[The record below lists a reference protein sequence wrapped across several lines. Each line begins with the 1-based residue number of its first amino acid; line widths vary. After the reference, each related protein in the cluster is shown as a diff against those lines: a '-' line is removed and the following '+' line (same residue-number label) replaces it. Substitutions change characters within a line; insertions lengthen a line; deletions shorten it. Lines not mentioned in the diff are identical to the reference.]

1 LASISGTV
9 HAYIGLGPLIPLVG
23 SFLIYFFIVLIAVVG
38 VLGYPLK
45 LLANKLRNKQSHP
58 PKNNNDDQDNHNSPS
73 ATVTDPPKL
82 LSRTKSLVQTHI
94 EDLETFS
101 LKWRFSP
108 PIHKPVF
115 VCGLARSNTTLLT
128 HILNSHSDTASF
140 LYRDLPFPSVP
151 YFWSFFN
158 YAYYKGKEVEQRI
171 HKDALY
177 IDPNSPDAFEEV
189 IWQKYIEQYSLLGFC
204 RPIDDSF
211 NNPDLE
217 IKLLDTYRKVLF
229 VRGRKRRYLA
239 KGNYN
244 LFRLKYILKLFPDA
258 KIILCIR
265 NPIDQCTSLA
275 RVHEEFMKL
284 AESDSKLGRQLTR
297 LGHFEFGPNRKAIDI
312 NSDGYDITMSHWN
325 NGEDYMGY
333 IQQWEDVYSFVS
345 ETYLSDSRI
354 RNSIHIVDYS
364 EFIANTK
371 TVIKQTA
378 DFCELSTDDTFFQN
392 AISKVQPNPEI
403 INTNQC
409 NDTELSALR
418 VYESIIKC
426 SS

>member
-1 LASISGTV
+1 M
-9 HAYIGLGPLIPLVG
+9 
-23 SFLIYFFIVLIAVVG
+23 
-38 VLGYPLK
+38 
-45 LLANKLRNKQSHP
+45 
-58 PKNNNDDQDNHNSPS
+58 
-73 ATVTDPPKL
+73 
-82 LSRTKSLVQTHI
+82 
-94 EDLETFS
+94 
-101 LKWRFSP
+101 
-108 PIHKPVF
+108 
-115 VCGLARSNTTLLT
+115 
-128 HILNSHSDTASF
+128 
-140 LYRDLPFPSVP
+140 P

-158 YAYYKGKEVEQRI
+158 NAYYKGKKVEQRI

-189 IWQKYIEQYSLLGFC
+189 IWKKYIEQYSRVGFC
-204 RPIDDSF
+204 RPIDHSF

-217 IKLLDTYRKVLF
+217 SKLLDSYRKILF
-229 VRGRKRRYLA
+229 VRGKKRRYLA

-265 NPIDQCTSLA
+265 NPINQCASLA
-275 RVHEEFMKL
+275 RVHKEFMKL
-284 AESDSKLGRQLTR
+284 AESDNKLEKKLTR
-297 LGHFEFGPNRKAIDI
+297 LGHFEFGPNRKAIEI
-312 NSDGYDITMSHWN
+312 NPEGYDMTMSHWN

-345 ETYLSDSRI
+345 ETYMSDSRI

-392 AISKVQPNPEI
+392 AISNKNGR
-403 INTNQC
+403 
-409 NDTELSALR
+409 LR
-418 VYESIIKC
+418 KAWLLG
-426 SS
+426 